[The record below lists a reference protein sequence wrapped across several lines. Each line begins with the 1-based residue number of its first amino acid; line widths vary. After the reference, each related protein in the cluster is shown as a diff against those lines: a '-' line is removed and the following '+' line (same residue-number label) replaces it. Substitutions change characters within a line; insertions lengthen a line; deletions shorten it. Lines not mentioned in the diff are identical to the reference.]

1 MPYSTGELDNL
12 PFYQALIRQDEAKY
26 LEIIDKR
33 TDSGTISR
41 GVLRDPKSGNI
52 ILFEKMARPPD
63 GQGTDGTSYT
73 IGELHTLNYT
83 DVYFD
88 YEDTEEE
95 LNKIIKREF
104 TEL

>member
-1 MPYSTGELDNL
+1 MPYSTDELDNL

-26 LEIIDKR
+26 LELIDKR
-33 TDSGTISR
+33 TDSGTVSN
-41 GVLRDPKSGNI
+41 GVLRDPNSGNI
-52 ILFEKMARPPD
+52 ILFEKIID

-73 IGELHTLNYT
+73 VGDLHTLNYT
-83 DVYFD
+83 DGYFD

>member
-1 MPYSTGELDNL
+1 MPYSTDELDNL

-26 LEIIDKR
+26 LELIDKR
-33 TDSGTISR
+33 TDSGTVRNGI
-41 GVLRDPKSGNI
+41 LRDTNSGNI
-52 ILFEKMARPPD
+52 ILFERILS
-63 GQGTDGTSYT
+63 GQGTDGRSYPQN
-73 IGELHTLNYT
+73 HTLLYEKG
-83 DVYFD
+83 YFD